1 MDQVRI
7 LVVEDEVIVARTI
20 TNQLNQLGYMVTGKA
35 SSGEVAIAL
44 ALETKPQLV
53 LMDII
58 LKGNMDGIT
67 AAASIREQLDI
78 PIIFLTAYG
87 DDKTLQRA
95 KLTQPFGYVVKPF
108 TSKDLKIAVEI
119 GLLKHQLEQDLR
131 ENRDRLATLFNSM
144 SDAVIATNEQA
155 KVTFMNP
162 AAELITGW
170 KQADAQGKDIST
182 IFNIVDEITEA
193 ALESPVLKVLKDQ
206 KVVYLGEFTSLIT
219 KNGKKVPI
227 GDSASPIMRRPNQID
242 GVVIV
247 FWDLSERRQT
257 EILERALN
265 QERELNNLK
274 SLFISTVSHDFR
286 NPLTVIQTA
295 IELIEIQGDNLT
307 AAKKSTYIQRIKG
320 AVDSMKQLMED
331 VLFMGK
337 SDVGKLDCNPALVNL
352 EQVCRE
358 FIAEFSLVTNGRHEI
373 IFTCQSECTDAWID
387 EKLLHYIFINLVSN
401 AVKYSPQNQNI
412 QVDLTCDSRE
422 KVVILQIQ
430 DQGIGIP
437 EVDQKRLFD
446 SFYRA
451 SNVQSIQGTGLGLV
465 IVKRCV
471 EAHQG
476 EISFT
481 SQVNVGTTFTV
492 ILPLNYSVAHHPQQA

>member
-1 MDQVRI
+1 MDHVKI

-35 SSGEVAIAL
+35 SSGEVAIAK

-58 LKGNMDGIT
+58 LKGKMDGIT

-78 PIIFLTAYG
+78 PVIFLTAYG

-108 TSKDLKIAVEI
+108 TAKDLRIAVEI

-131 ENRDRLATLFNSM
+131 ENRDRLATLLNSM
-144 SDAVIATNEQA
+144 SDAVIATDEQA

-170 KQADAQGKDIST
+170 KQAEVAGKDISK
-182 IFNIVDEITEA
+182 IFNLVDEITDA
-193 ALESPVLKVLKDQ
+193 ALENPVLKVLREK

-219 KNGKKVPI
+219 KNGHKIPI
-227 GDSASPIMRRPNQID
+227 GDSASPIVRRANQID

-257 EILERALN
+257 EVLERALN

-307 AAKKSTYIQRIKG
+307 AAKKSTYIRRIKG
-320 AVDSMKQLMED
+320 AVESMKQLMED

-337 SDVGKLDCNPALVNL
+337 SDVGKIECHPHLVNL

-358 FIAEFSLVTNGRHEI
+358 FIEEFSLITNGENQI
-373 IFTCQSECTDAWID
+373 IFTCHSECTDAFID

-401 AVKYSPQNQNI
+401 AVKYSPEGKNI
-412 QVDLTCDSRE
+412 QVDLTCDSLE
-422 KVVILQIQ
+422 KVAILQIK

-437 EVDQKRLFD
+437 EADQKRLFE

-451 SNVQSIQGTGLGLV
+451 SNVKSIQGTGLGLV

-476 EISFT
+476 QITVT
-481 SQVNVGTTFTV
+481 SQVGVGTTFTV
-492 ILPLNYSVAHHPQQA
+492 ILPL

>member
-1 MDQVRI
+1 MDHVKI

-20 TNQLNQLGYMVTGKA
+20 ANQLNQLGYIVTGKA
-35 SSGEVAIAL
+35 SSGEVAIAK

-78 PIIFLTAYG
+78 PVVFLTAYG

-108 TSKDLKIAVEI
+108 TSKDLRIAVEI

-131 ENRDRLATLFNSM
+131 ESRDKLATLLNSM
-144 SDAVIATNEQA
+144 SDAVIATDEQA

-162 AAELITGW
+162 AAELLTGW
-170 KQADAQGKDIST
+170 KQADVQGKDISK
-182 IFNIVDEITEA
+182 IFNIVDEITDT
-193 ALESPVLKVLKDQ
+193 ALENPVLKVLREK
-206 KVVYLGEFTSLIT
+206 KVVYLSEFTSLIT
-219 KNGKKVPI
+219 RNGQKIPI
-227 GDSASPIMRRPNQID
+227 GDSASPIMRRPDNID

-257 EILERALN
+257 ELLEKALN

-295 IELIEIQGDNLT
+295 VELIEIKGDSLT
-307 AAKKSTYIQRIKG
+307 PAKRSTYIQRIKV
-320 AVDSMKQLMED
+320 AVESMKQLMED
-331 VLFMGK
+331 LLFMGR
-337 SDVGKLDCNPALVNL
+337 SDVGKLECHPHLINL
-352 EQVCRE
+352 EQVCKE
-358 FIAEFSLVTNGRHEI
+358 FIAEFSLITNDENKI
-373 IFTCQSECTDAWID
+373 IFTCHSERTDALID
-387 EKLLHYIFINLVSN
+387 EKLLHYILINLVSN
-401 AVKYSPQNQNI
+401 AVKYSPKDKNI
-412 QVDLTCDSRE
+412 QVDLTCDVIK
-422 KVVILQIQ
+422 KVAILQIQ

-437 EVDQKRLFD
+437 EADQKRLFE

-451 SNVQSIQGTGLGLV
+451 SNVESIQGTGLGLV

-476 EISFT
+476 EISVT
-481 SQVNVGTTFTV
+481 SQVGFGTTFRVT
-492 ILPLNYSVAHHPQQA
+492 LPL